1 VPTFVAVVFALTLSS
16 PARTQEEEAQPV
28 VVDEVV
34 VQVNSDVVTLS
45 MLKRQSADVREALIN
60 QRNATAEQADAE
72 IASRQPE
79 IILNLISDTLLLQKG
94 KEIPRLSE
102 DAEAEVNREL
112 LRSANSQGIKTLGE
126 FEAAAQEAGV
136 SIPDIKDMLRRQY
149 TKQAVLQREVDAR
162 IYYGL
167 TDAELRT
174 YYDANRARFLSV
186 TLSEIFLSL
195 AGHGEGDVQAKA
207 AEIVAAARG
216 GADFG
221 ELAAK
226 NSEHQTNGVR
236 IAETTKGQLLD
247 EKGQPRFYLL
257 SEVPP
262 VILNAIKDVT
272 TGGISDPI
280 KTDDGYTVLRVNA
293 RDDSFKENLVRTMMT
308 QERSEKE
315 REEYLR
321 KLRRE
326 AFIKPAPSY
335 GEVIQPLLDK
345 DRA

>member
-34 VQVNSDVVTLS
+34 VQVNDDVVTLS

-167 TDAELRT
+167 TDAELRN

-195 AGHGEGDVQAKA
+195 AGHGEVDVQAKA

-216 GADFG
+216 GAD
-221 ELAAK
+221 LA
-226 NSEHQTNGVR
+226 NSPRRTQSVR
-236 IAETTKGQLLD
+236 RTACAS
-247 EKGQPRFYLL
+247 PRRR
-257 SEVPP
+257 
-262 VILNAIKDVT
+262 
-272 TGGISDPI
+272 
-280 KTDDGYTVLRVNA
+280 RVSSSTRRVSRA
-293 RDDSFKENLVRTMMT
+293 STC
-308 QERSEKE
+308 S
-315 REEYLR
+315 R
-321 KLRRE
+321 KCH
-326 AFIKPAPSY
+326 P
-335 GEVIQPLLDK
+335 
-345 DRA
+345 